1 MINRIFTQPSGT
13 VLTDE
18 EYKQI
23 TGLLVKL
30 GYSVSIR
37 KEKDVDRNRTKKII
51 FFSEEPQ

>member
-30 GYSVSIR
+30 GYAVSIR